1 LGGTAQLVVTWLIR
15 VTGDPLSPA
24 WYLIASGIVGVA
36 AMMMMKETRG
46 VELED

>member
-1 LGGTAQLVVTWLIR
+1 VVTWLIR

-24 WYLIASGIVGVA
+24 WYLIVAGIVGIA

>member
-1 LGGTAQLVVTWLIR
+1 
-15 VTGDPLSPA
+15 LSPA
-24 WYLIASGIVGVA
+24 WRLIASGIVGVA